1 MSYYTNYMISS
12 LCYIIR
18 HRSFE
23 ALEKLMILNRL
34 NPQDGNDVAALQ
46 RMLKD
51 ELGTWGEIKSCPT
64 EPKPQTV
71 NPEPQTLSP

>member
-1 MSYYTNYMISS
+1 M
-12 LCYIIR
+12 LG
-18 HRSFE
+18 FFD
-23 ALEKLMILNRL
+23 KLILNRL